1 MDCFSDPSCIFPMMI
16 SISKATA
23 RHTCNQFSSDTIGNL
38 FHFNRVF
45 LLQKPERDDRIR
57 VHKSLHNTLRLVMM
71 VLLLVDSNAQ
81 ILLLHALIEVNP
93 LKQIAVVS
101 FTLSSLSETVD
112 LPH

>member
-1 MDCFSDPSCIFPMMI
+1 MRKTLFLG
-16 SISKATA
+16 
-23 RHTCNQFSSDTIGNL
+23 QFSSDTIGNL

-57 VHKSLHNTLRLVMM
+57 VHKSLHNTLRLVRM
-71 VLLLVDSNAQ
+71 VLQLVDSNAQ
-81 ILLLHALIEVNP
+81 ILLHALIEVNP